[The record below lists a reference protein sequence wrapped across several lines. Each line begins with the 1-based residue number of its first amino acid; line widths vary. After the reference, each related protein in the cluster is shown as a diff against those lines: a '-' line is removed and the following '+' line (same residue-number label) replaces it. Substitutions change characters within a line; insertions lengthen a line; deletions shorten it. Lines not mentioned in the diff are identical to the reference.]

1 MASQEA
7 GRRGSFPPHPQDVA
21 ILAAAA
27 GVFPSA
33 EAVGNSTFIIDAGNG
48 GGVQSFEFLVSS
60 FEFQKVSRF

>member
-1 MASQEA
+1 LEGVGKRIFSVGISFPMASQEA

-33 EAVGNSTFIIDAGNG
+33 KAVGNSTP
-48 GGVQSFEFLVSS
+48 L
-60 FEFQKVSRF
+60 